1 MSDEALDK
9 VRVTAQRV
17 QRFVDDVEQ
26 DTTDDAR
33 HLWRASLDDL
43 RHSIREARSAG
54 FDTADIH
61 EAAGGQLPGRFERAP
76 APAENA
82 RPTVPQPPAAA

>member
-1 MSDEALDK
+1 MSDEALDN

-17 QRFVDDVEQ
+17 QRFVDDVEK

-33 HLWRASLDDL
+33 QLWRASLDDL

-61 EAAGGQLPGRFERAP
+61 AAAGGHLPGRFERVP
-76 APAENA
+76 APSENA
-82 RPTVPQPPAAA
+82 PQAVPQPPAAA